1 MLPFWPVP
9 SYCLTESF
17 AILTIGSYKLVK
29 ASSSPLL
36 KLGHYSK
43 VSGDCRWDS
52 SLLKTSRVPKESF
65 ALVAVCLLKIPMGNK
80 DCSTIQGPLKRG
92 LLYDSGTEKNTK
104 VEKVNGLHGPL
115 PRAFD
120 TIAGKIDKSGD
131 DYDTVP
137 MLDLISICLPDFC
150 LFLPSTIWGFLLSQV
165 IIQIIT
171 PLGTPNYLRPVWWP
185 ARRLSWALMPT
196 FTFPVHAIGWI
207 VSICMSLG
215 NYDLVPTRRGVGQPH
230 HQLKSLSTSPTIPG
244 WTTFPLCPPGGNLR
258 DIT

>member
-9 SYCLTESF
+9 RYCLTESF
-17 AILTIGSYKLVK
+17 AILTIGSYKLIK

-52 SLLKTSRVPKESF
+52 SLLKTSRVSKESF
-65 ALVAVCLLKIPMGNK
+65 ALVTVCLLKIPMGNK

-92 LLYDSGTEKNTK
+92 LLYDSGTEKNIK

-131 DYDTVP
+131 DYDTVGF
-137 MLDLISICLPDFC
+137 DRH
-150 LFLPSTIWGFLLSQV
+150 LFTWFLLVPSLNHMRLLAFPGYYPNNNPSGNPKLSKTCLMASKEIV
-165 IIQIIT
+165 LSSHAHLYFPSPCHWMDCINLHV
-171 PLGTPNYLRPVWWP
+171 LG
-185 ARRLSWALMPT
+185 
-196 FTFPVHAIGWI
+196 
-207 VSICMSLG
+207 
-215 NYDLVPTRRGVGQPH
+215 
-230 HQLKSLSTSPTIPG
+230 
-244 WTTFPLCPPGGNLR
+244 
-258 DIT
+258 